1 MWRRRANGSK
11 QRCQTRH
18 RQLHQSTGC
27 ASAMTCRAIWTW
39 RCTRSSPHMLRPP
52 VRKVLFVHNGPLYR
66 SDDGGIFGTHYSE
79 AIKQRYLQL
88 GDHVTFLMREA
99 RLTGETS
106 RYSRI
111 SDDRFSFVPVP
122 NLMSPVGRVLNHR
135 TAMRIIDREVRAADL
150 LVARIPSLTSR
161 LAVARARAL
170 RKPVLTECV
179 ACNWDALWNHH
190 WKAKLSA
197 PWYYLAQK
205 AVMRESTHSIYVT
218 EDFLQG
224 RYPTKG
230 HSAAI
235 SDVDIPAPDAAVL
248 DNRLKHIVTQGEK
261 LRPLRLVTVADV
273 GVRYKGQADVI
284 SVLRSLLERG
294 VDAEYHLVGGGDQT
308 RLRTLAKVLGVE
320 ERVVFHGALEHARVF
335 GLLDDMDVYVQPSRQ
350 EGLPRAMIEAMSRG
364 LPCAGARTGGIP
376 ELIPSERIFSPGEL
390 GRITEILAALADKGM
405 QAEEARR
412 NFERATAYSRDHLN
426 ARRASFYEKFLQEHF
441 S

>member
-1 MWRRRANGSK
+1 M
-11 QRCQTRH
+11 
-18 RQLHQSTGC
+18 
-27 ASAMTCRAIWTW
+27 
-39 RCTRSSPHMLRPP
+39 
-52 VRKVLFVHNGPLYR
+52 RKVLFVHNGPLYR
-66 SDDGGIFGTHYSE
+66 SDVGGFFGTHYSE

-122 NLMSPVGRVLNHR
+122 NLMSPLGRVVNHR
-135 TAMRIIDREVRAADL
+135 TAMRIIEREVRSADL
-150 LVARIPSLTSR
+150 VVARIPSLTSR
-161 LAVARARAL
+161 LAVARAKAL
-170 RKPVLTECV
+170 GKPVLTECV

-218 EDFLQG
+218 EDFLQR

-230 HSAAI
+230 KSVAI
-235 SDVDIPAPDAAVL
+235 SNVDIPAPEIAVL
-248 DNRLKHIVTQGEK
+248 DNRLKHIAVTSPK
-261 LRPLRLVTVADV
+261 VRTVRLVTVADV
-273 GVRYKGQADVI
+273 AVPYKGQGDIIA
-284 SVLRSLLERG
+284 VLRSLSERG

-308 RLRTLAKVLGVE
+308 RLRTLAKRLGVE
-320 ERVVFHGALEHARVF
+320 ERVFFHGALEHGLVF
-335 GLLDDMDVYVQPSRQ
+335 ALLDEMDVYIQPSRQ

-376 ELIPSERIFSPGEL
+376 ELIPAERMFSPGDL
-390 GRITEILAALADKGM
+390 GRMSDILAALTDTET
-405 QAEEARR
+405 QAHEARR
-412 NFERATAYSRDHLN
+412 NFERATAYARDHLN
-426 ARRASFYEKFLQEHF
+426 AKRASFYEKFLQEYF